1 MTIDIL
7 FCLLIGFNAILGIK
21 KGLLEAI
28 FEFIDIGIGL
38 FFALSFYF
46 DLTVFLSSFL
56 DISTRWIFFIS
67 AV

>member
-7 FCLLIGFNAILGIK
+7 FCWLIGFNAILGIK

-46 DLTVFLSSFL
+46 D
-56 DISTRWIFFIS
+56 
-67 AV
+67 